1 MNEVTLIQKIPFNI
15 TREDVDNEN
24 VKYIPNT
31 NNKYAVSKVGAVYSF
46 SYKMQGRII
55 GTQGPGGYITCS
67 IQYSNGS
74 RKTEYAHR
82 LVAQAFI
89 PNPDGKKQV
98 AHKDEDRTNNRVDN
112 LCWVS
117 GEENCNMGTHNEKLS
132 ASIKEYYKN
141 RNSYGRTPIRVAV
154 MDKNDTV
161 LEISPSIQAAADWI
175 KRETGKDDNAS
186 AVQISSILIG
196 KPGFKTV
203 GGFRVR
209 KATKEEYKEWVA
221 SHMNT
226 LLQEEDIELSKVQ
239 LNRLS
244 KVDGVKIINRRMN
257 VETGEM
263 EYDIRTY
270 NKGEKVLNELH

>member
-1 MNEVTLIQKIPFNI
+1 MNEITLIQKIPFNI

-24 VKYIPNT
+24 VKYIPDT
-31 NNKYAVSKVGAVYSF
+31 DDMYAVSIVGAVYSF

-55 GTQGPGGYITCS
+55 GTKGPGGYITCC
-67 IQYSNGS
+67 IQYSDGS
-74 RKTEYAHR
+74 KKTRYAHR
-82 LVAQAFI
+82 LIAQAFI

-141 RNSYGRTPIRVAV
+141 RENGRAPVRVAV
-154 MDKNDTV
+154 MDKNDAV
-161 LEISPSIQAAADWI
+161 LEISPSIQAAANWI
-175 KRETGKDDNAS
+175 ERETGKDDNAS
-186 AVQISSILIG
+186 AVQISSILLG

-221 SHMNT
+221 IHMNA

-263 EYDIRTY
+263 EYEVRVFD
-270 NKGEKVLNELH
+270 KGQKLTNDLR